1 MQQRGFGDLE
11 SVVMDRVWSRAQ
23 AVTVREIFDDL
34 AQDRSIAYT
43 TVLSTMDNL
52 HRKNWLQR
60 ERNGKAYL
68 YRPAMSREERSARL
82 MREAFERWR
91 HRHRAGLFRPADE
104 HRRVRSTQ
112 SRATA
117 HRWPSVMT
125 TALWLVVYG
134 GVLTWLAPPVCS
146 GSRAAASTPPWVSLP
161 G

>member
-82 MREAFERWR
+82 MREAFESGGDTDTVLAYFVQQMSTEESAQLKAALQRIGG
-91 HRHRAGLFRPADE
+91 HR
-104 HRRVRSTQ
+104 
-112 SRATA
+112 
-117 HRWPSVMT
+117 
-125 TALWLVVYG
+125 
-134 GVLTWLAPPVCS
+134 
-146 GSRAAASTPPWVSLP
+146 
-161 G
+161 